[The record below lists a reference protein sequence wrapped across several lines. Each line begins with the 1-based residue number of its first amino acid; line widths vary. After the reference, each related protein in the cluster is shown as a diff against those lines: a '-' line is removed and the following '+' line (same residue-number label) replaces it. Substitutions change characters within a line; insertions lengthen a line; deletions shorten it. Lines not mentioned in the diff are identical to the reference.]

1 LKVILTHDNT
11 DFDALASMLAAAKL
25 YPGAT
30 PVLPSRLN
38 RNLRDFLTLY
48 WDELPFVETDDL
60 PKQLTVDEVILVD
73 TQAVPTFRGVRKGV
87 PVRIIDHHPLGETPP
102 PEVSYAGEPTGAT
115 TTLLVEQLSQQHAR
129 LSAIEATLLLLGIYE
144 DTGSLSYPGTTTR
157 DLRAVL
163 WLMENGG
170 SLDVVDE
177 FLRYP
182 LTEQQRELYDQLM
195 RNLETVHTAGQSIIV
210 ATARVDNYVEEI
222 STVAHKLRD
231 LYDPDALFLLVDLG
245 AHIQLVARST
255 TSAIDVG
262 DIATFFNGGGHSRA
276 SAALIR
282 GKSLAEVHGELLEI
296 LGARIKPLVTVSQ
309 IMSYGAHT
317 LREDATV
324 SQAGDMMRRYGH
336 EGFPVVNDSGQI
348 VGILT
353 RREIDRA
360 LHHHLGGALIRL
372 YMHPG
377 DIHVSPEDSVER
389 LQQVMMDRGL
399 GQVPVVE
406 NGQIVGI
413 VTRTDLI
420 KLWSEPPRRSQAG
433 RVVRLMEGSFPKPLL
448 HLLHEIGVEARA
460 MGSSV
465 YLVGGVVRDLLLG
478 LGNLD
483 LDLVIEGDAI
493 TLANRMGE
501 RLGGRV
507 RSHSR
512 FGTAKWLV
520 PDAYAQDLSNGIPGS
535 IDFVTARTEF
545 YEHPTALPTVER
557 SSIRQDLHR
566 RDFTINTLAICLDPD
581 RFGELL
587 DYFGGERDLAHGLIR
602 VLHSL
607 SFVEDP
613 TRVLRAVRLEQRLK
627 FHIEPQTAEL
637 IDNALELLDRVS
649 GERIRHELYLIFKE
663 DDPAGAF
670 RRLDDLRILTQIHPA
685 LRCDDWFVRK
695 LRFLKMH
702 LAQWEHKGW
711 AQSSLPNASEE
722 SGAVHTLPDEIPA
735 DDVSLLYLSLF
746 TYRMIGEELET
757 VIGRLRI
764 AKTDADRLR
773 EVHAL
778 RSLTARLAR
787 EQRASNL
794 CSMLRPYSSLALFIL
809 WVATDSETVRGQLE
823 LYHRELQYVR
833 SEIAGEYL
841 KKEMHIPP
849 GPLYGRLL
857 TAVRDARLDGEVG
870 SIEEERALVE
880 RLRAAELAG
889 EPALDEHR

>member
-1 LKVILTHDNT
+1 LKVILTHENT

-25 YPGAT
+25 YPGTT

-48 WDELPFVETDDL
+48 WDELPFVEIDDL
-60 PKQLTVDEVILVD
+60 PKQLSVDEVILVD

-87 PVRIIDHHPLGETPP
+87 PVRIIDHHPLGDALPP
-102 PEVSYAGEPTGAT
+102 GVTYTGEPTGAT
-115 TTLLVEQLSQQHAR
+115 ATLLIEQLSQAHAR
-129 LSAIEATLLLLGIYE
+129 LSPIEATLLLLGIYE
-144 DTGSLSYPGTTTR
+144 DTGSLSYPGTTPR
-157 DLRAVL
+157 DIRAVL
-163 WLMENGG
+163 WLMEIGG
-170 SLDVVDE
+170 SMDVVDG

-182 LTEQQRELYDQLM
+182 LTEQQRELYDQLAH
-195 RNLETVHTAGQSIIV
+195 NLETVHCAGQSVLI

-245 AHIQLVARST
+245 GHIQLVARST
-255 TSAIDVG
+255 TSSIDVG
-262 DIATFFNGGGHSRA
+262 DIAAVFDGGGHGRA

-282 GKSLAEVHGELLEI
+282 SQSLDEVRQKLLEV
-296 LGARIKPLVTVSQ
+296 LRTQIKPLVTVNQ
-309 IMSYGAHT
+309 IMSYGVHT
-317 LREDATV
+317 LRENATV

-336 EGFPVVNDSGQI
+336 EGFPVVSDTGQI

-360 LHHHLGGALIRL
+360 LHHHLSGASIRL

-377 DIHVSPEDSVER
+377 DIHVSPQDSVER
-389 LQQVMMDRGL
+389 LQQIMMDEGL
-399 GQVPVVE
+399 GQVPVVDS
-406 NGQIVGI
+406 GQIVGI

-420 KLWSEPPRRSQAG
+420 KLWSEPPRRSQVG
-433 RVVRLMEGSFPKPLL
+433 RIVRLMEDSFPEPLL
-448 HLLHEIGVEARA
+448 RLLHEIGVDARA
-460 MGSSV
+460 MTSSV

-478 LGNLD
+478 IRNLD

-493 TLANRMGE
+493 QLANRMAE

-512 FGTAKWLV
+512 FGTAKWFV
-520 PDAYAQDLSNGIPGS
+520 PDAYARELSNGIPGS

-566 RDFTINTLAICLDPD
+566 RDFTINTLAICLDPE

-587 DYFGGERDLAHGLIR
+587 DYFGGEKDLSSRMIR

-607 SFVEDP
+607 SFVDDP

-627 FHIEPQTAEL
+627 FRIEPQTAEL
-637 IDNALELLDRVS
+637 IANALELLERVS

-663 DDPAGAF
+663 DDPARAF
-670 RRLDDLRILTQIHPA
+670 RRLDDLGILAQIHPA
-685 LRCDDWFVRK
+685 LRCDDWFLRK
-695 LRFLKMH
+695 LRFLKTY
-702 LAQWEHKGW
+702 LPQWEQKGW
-711 AQSSLPNASEE
+711 AQSALPNVSEE
-722 SGAVHTLPDEIPA
+722 SAAVQTLPDEIPA
-735 DDVSLLYLSLF
+735 DDVSLLYLALF
-746 TYRMIGEELET
+746 TYRLIGEELET
-757 VIGRLRI
+757 VVSRLRI

-773 EVHAL
+773 EVQTL
-778 RSLTARLAR
+778 RPYVSRLAR
-787 EQRASNL
+787 EQRASLL
-794 CSMLRPYSSLALFIL
+794 CALLRPYSSLALFIL

-823 LYHRELQYVR
+823 LFQRELQYVR
-833 SEIAGEYL
+833 PEIDGEYL
-841 KKEMHIPP
+841 KNVTRVPP
-849 GPLYGRLL
+849 GPVYSRLL
-857 TAVRDARLDGEVG
+857 AAVRDARLDGEVG
-870 SIEEERALVE
+870 SIHEERALVE
-880 RLRAAELAG
+880 RLYRQENQSSSPQMN
-889 EPALDEHR
+889 E